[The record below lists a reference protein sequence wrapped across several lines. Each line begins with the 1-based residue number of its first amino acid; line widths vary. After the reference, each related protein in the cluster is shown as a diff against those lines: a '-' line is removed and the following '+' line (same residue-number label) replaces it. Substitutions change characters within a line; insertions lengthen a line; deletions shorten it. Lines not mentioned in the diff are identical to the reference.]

1 MISPRTILAVATVA
15 TVACVCAGCATQQA
29 DGPTSPSAPGRAPLL
44 GTTWT
49 ATEIDGQPV
58 DANEPQRHPSILLS
72 AEGDRVSGSTGCN
85 RISGTFTQQGSML
98 RFGALATTR
107 VACVPDRGAAE
118 NAFVAAIEGTASH
131 TIDNQTLEL
140 RDAAGT
146 VRMRLR
152 AS

>member
-1 MISPRTILAVATVA
+1 MISPGTILAAATI
-15 TVACVCAGCATQQA
+15 ACVCAACATQQA
-29 DGPTSPSAPGRAPLL
+29 DGPTSPSAPGRPPLV

-58 DANEPQRHPSILLS
+58 DASEPQRRPSILLT

-85 RISGTFTQQGSML
+85 RISGTFTQQGSTL
-98 RFGALATTR
+98 RFGALAMTR

-118 NAFVAAIEGTASH
+118 NAFLAAIEGTASH

-140 RDAAGT
+140 RDTGGT